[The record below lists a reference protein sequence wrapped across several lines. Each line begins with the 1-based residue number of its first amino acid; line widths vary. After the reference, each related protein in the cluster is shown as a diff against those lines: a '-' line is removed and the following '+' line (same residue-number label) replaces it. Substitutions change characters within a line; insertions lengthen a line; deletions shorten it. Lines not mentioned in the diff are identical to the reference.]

1 MRHFREDHVSDRR
14 RTFTATSVILVA
26 GLALAA
32 CGSSSSPSSTSS
44 SKNSS
49 KNSSKQTSSSK
60 SSSKKTKPSTTSAI
74 GQSGRC
80 RSANLVAHMVS
91 TQGAAGSIIRTYT
104 LVNTGSTTCTLY
116 GYPGLQLL
124 GASGQKLATEVIRT
138 PGTAVTVKLAHDAS
152 AAFSLKYA
160 DSTGYGSE
168 SCPSSASLE
177 ITPPNAYHSLTLTG
191 SAGVIDAFGG
201 TTQALKCGTLNV
213 EPVAADQG

>member
-1 MRHFREDHVSDRR
+1 MRHFREDHVNDRKR
-14 RTFTATSVILVA
+14 IFTATSVILVA

-44 SKNSS
+44 SK
-49 KNSSKQTSSSK
+49 QTSSLK
-60 SSSKKTKPSTTSAI
+60 SSSKKTKSSAASTV
-74 GQSGRC
+74 GQVSRC

-104 LVNTGSTTCTLY
+104 LVNTGSSSCTLY

-124 GASGQKLATEVIRT
+124 GASGQKLPTEVLRT
-138 PGTAVTVKLAHDAS
+138 PAAEATVKLAHDAS

-177 ITPPNAYHSLTLTG
+177 ITPPNAYHSLTVTG
-191 SAGVIDAFGG
+191 AAGVIDAFGG
-201 TTQALKCGTLNV
+201 TTQALKCGILNV